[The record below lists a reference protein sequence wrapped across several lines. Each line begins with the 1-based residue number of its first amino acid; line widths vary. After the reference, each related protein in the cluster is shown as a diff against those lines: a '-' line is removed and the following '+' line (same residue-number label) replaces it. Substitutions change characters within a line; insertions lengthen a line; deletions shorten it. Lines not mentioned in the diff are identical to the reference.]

1 MLSSRTEALIGQ
13 SRAQIWNA
21 KVIMHP
27 GVSLGPQ
34 PLRQIEEFLR
44 FHHRLKCLPVQL
56 QELRVCSVS
65 LVQQAD
71 VGIPRAVLSSTKIWL
86 VRPLASDSRTS
97 VSLPLA
103 GILIELP
110 LQSRAVA
117 TVKLSQKL
125 GRDLDRLD
133 RPVGRV
139 LDLDFYFA
147 ILAVVAERAAEA
159 ALVVQVESHA
169 GINRQ
174 GIDVQAHAAG
184 F

>member
-1 MLSSRTEALIGQ
+1 MPSAALT
-13 SRAQIWNA
+13 SAN
-21 KVIMHP
+21 
-27 GVSLGPQ
+27 
-34 PLRQIEEFLR
+34 
-44 FHHRLKCLPVQL
+44 
-56 QELRVCSVS
+56 
-65 LVQQAD
+65 
-71 VGIPRAVLSSTKIWL
+71 TWL

-97 VSLPLA
+97 VNLPLA

-139 LDLDFYFA
+139 LNLDFYFA